1 MKIEIILIIICM
13 GAVTY
18 IPRWAPLYLLSRRAL
33 PAWFVE
39 WLDFIP
45 AAILSAL
52 ILPAILTLGEPRRLD
67 PLTPEF
73 LLALPTLLVAVITR
87 SLAVTVLTG
96 MGLFWLVQKF
106 GHLLFTGG

>member
-1 MKIEIILIIICM
+1 MNIEILLIIICM

-33 PAWFVE
+33 PAWFIE

-52 ILPAILTLGEPRRLD
+52 ILPAVLTVGEPRRLD

-73 LLALPTLLVAVITR
+73 LLSLPTLFVAVKTR
-87 SLAVTVLTG
+87 SLAGTVLTG
-96 MGLFWLVQKF
+96 MGLFWLAQRF
-106 GHLLFTGG
+106 L

>member
-1 MKIEIILIIICM
+1 MNIEILIIILGM

-18 IPRWAPLYLLSRRAL
+18 IPRWIPLYLLSRRTL
-33 PAWFVE
+33 PPWFVE

-52 ILPAILTLGEPRRLD
+52 ILPSILIAGEPGRLA

-73 LLALPTLLVAVITR
+73 LLAFPTLFVAVKTR
-87 SLAVTVLTG
+87 SLAKTVLAG
-96 MGLFWLVQKF
+96 MALFWLVQKF
-106 GHLLFTGG
+106 SLT

>member
-1 MKIEIILIIICM
+1 MNIEILIIILCM

-18 IPRWAPLYLLSRRAL
+18 IPRWAPLYLLSRRKL
-33 PAWFVE
+33 PPWFIE

-52 ILPAILTLGEPRRLD
+52 ILPAILIAGEPRRLA

-73 LLALPTLLVAVITR
+73 LLAFPTLFVAVKTR
-87 SLAVTVLTG
+87 SLAGTVLAG

-106 GHLLFTGG
+106 L

>member
-1 MKIEIILIIICM
+1 MDTEILFIILCM
-13 GAVTY
+13 GAVSY

-33 PAWFVE
+33 PEWFIE

-52 ILPAILTLGEPRRLD
+52 ILPAVLTIGEPRHLD

-73 LLALPTLLVAVITR
+73 LLSLPTLFVAVKTR
-87 SLAVTVLTG
+87 SLAVTVLMG
-96 MGLFWLVQKF
+96 MGLFWFLQKF
-106 GHLLFTGG
+106 L